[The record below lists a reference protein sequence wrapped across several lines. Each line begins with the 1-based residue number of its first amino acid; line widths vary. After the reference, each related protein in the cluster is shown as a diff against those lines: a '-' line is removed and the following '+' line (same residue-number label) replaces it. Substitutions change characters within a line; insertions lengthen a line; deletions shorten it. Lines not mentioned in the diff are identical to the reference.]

1 MIDHSSPSTEI
12 RCLSTTMAIRR
23 MMKLAL
29 AAIFTSSVLGAEPL
43 FNSKR
48 DKTPNT
54 KRAKL
59 LSKARSLANNNYYN
73 GVNLAEYEIK
83 FIKCQ
88 FVKSFDDELAADE
101 DASSVLA
108 TRRFVIFRM
117 CPQDYCNSCTYGY
130 GEYVVDLETYLE
142 FAVDY
147 VQEEQKEMCNTCAE
161 NCGAY
166 YGDEGDA
173 YDAYGDRSLASNDCS
188 TCAGDCAAIEAMEEM
203 GYMEATN
210 YLECQELY
218 QDNNGNSLY
227 AGPMCSSN
235 GEQIKI
241 GIFSDE
247 YCTVHTSK
255 SVSDYLGQDDNGNSI
270 QLSYGL
276 LKKLYSS
283 DCISCIEEDNDNQ
296 QYNGYAAEPNEFC
309 ENLYEVAGKCESAHN
324 FNNGYSNYANY
335 ANQAAQENVV
345 CNFISSLDSGTYDE
359 TGEIR
364 IGASSASSGSS
375 SSSTSGAQKFFLSV
389 FILGTVGLAVYAAM
403 LHQKITKGAG
413 TDAQLSSQG
422 GTIA

>member
-1 MIDHSSPSTEI
+1 
-12 RCLSTTMAIRR
+12 MAIRR

-29 AAIFTSSVLGAEPL
+29 AALFTSSVLGAEPV

-59 LSKARSLANNNYYN
+59 LSKARSLNNNNNNYYN
-73 GVNLAEYEIK
+73 SVNLADYEIK

-88 FVKSFDDELAADE
+88 FVKSFDDEMAADE

-117 CPQDYCNSCTYGY
+117 CPSDNCSSCNYGY

-142 FAVDY
+142 FAVEY
-147 VQEEQKEMCNTCAE
+147 VQEEQKEMCNACAE
-161 NCGAY
+161 NCAVY
-166 YGDEGDA
+166 YDDNANDA
-173 YDAYGDRSLASNDCS
+173 YDANGYGNRGLVYYDCS
-188 TCAGDCAAIEAMEEM
+188 SCSGDCAAIEAMEEM
-203 GYMEATN
+203 GYQEATE
-210 YLECQELY
+210 YLECQQIY
-218 QDNNGNSLY
+218 NYNGNELY
-227 AGPMCSSN
+227 AGPMCSN
-235 GEQIKI
+235 DGEQIKI
-241 GIFSDE
+241 GVFADQ
-247 YCTVHTSK
+247 YCSVHTNNNIK
-255 SVSDYLGQDDNGNSI
+255 DYLGQDDNGNNI

-276 LKKLYSS
+276 MKKLYSS
-283 DCISCIEEDNDNQ
+283 NCISCIEDNGNNNNG
-296 QYNGYAAEPNEFC
+296 QYNGYANEPNEFC
-309 ENLYEVAGKCESAHN
+309 ENLYESAAKCESAHN

-345 CNFISSLDSGTYDE
+345 CNFVSSLSSGTYDE

-364 IGASSASSGSS
+364 VGASSSS
-375 SSSTSGAQKFFLSV
+375 SSSTASTTGAQKFFLTV

-403 LHQKITKGAG
+403 LHQQITKGAG
-413 TDAQLSSQG
+413 SDAQLSSQG